1 MKSVILVLQRNY
13 LRMKLYIQ
21 NYENN
26 ILFKYIHTLYY
37 EYMYVHNHWY
47 ILIKKYL
54 MHFNDRL
61 LSKCI
66 LPFLKFIYSYLNF
79 RWMKNFNQPWQN
91 H

>member
-37 EYMYVHNHWY
+37 EYMYVHNH
-47 ILIKKYL
+47 
-54 MHFNDRL
+54 
-61 LSKCI
+61 
-66 LPFLKFIYSYLNF
+66 
-79 RWMKNFNQPWQN
+79 
-91 H
+91 